1 MEYTHKEKAIN
12 LCHDFANI
20 TNDSNITNV
29 AKQSAILA
37 IERNIKNFAALIK
50 YLIANKQQEFAEGFM
65 VIINDEKKILAE
77 LECISV

>member
-37 IERNIKNFAALIK
+37 VERNIKNFEELVN
-50 YLIANKQQEFAEGFM
+50 YLFEKKHKGFAKGFL
-65 VIINDEKKILAE
+65 VIIENEKKILAE

>member
-1 MEYTHKEKAIN
+1 MKYTHKEKAIN
-12 LCHDFANI
+12 FCHELASI

-50 YLIANKQQEFAEGFM
+50 YLIANKHQEFAEGFM

>member
-1 MEYTHKEKAIN
+1 MEYTHREKAIN

-37 IERNIKNFAALIK
+37 IERNIKNFYALANHF
-50 YLIANKQQEFAEGFM
+50 LENKQLEFAKGFM

>member
-37 IERNIKNFAALIK
+37 VERNIKNFEELVN
-50 YLIANKQQEFAEGFM
+50 YLFENKQLEFANGFL
-65 VIINDEKKILAE
+65 VIIENEKKILAE

>member
-1 MEYTHKEKAIN
+1 MEYTHREQAIN
-12 LCHDFANI
+12 FCHELSRI

-37 IERNIKNFAALIK
+37 VERNIKNLAALIK
-50 YLIANKQQEFAEGFM
+50 YLIANKQQGFAEGFM

>member
-1 MEYTHKEKAIN
+1 MEYTHREKAIN

-37 IERNIKNFAALIK
+37 VERNIKNFEELVN
-50 YLIANKQQEFAEGFM
+50 YLFENKQLEFANGFL
-65 VIINDEKKILAE
+65 VIIENEKKILAE